1 VTLRKLFNSNIVDHR
16 FPRDIDETM
25 DTNYEVI
32 PVKDNVFKSPTTI
45 LAVAAERGIVVIAQ
59 KGKKTCDG

>member
-1 VTLRKLFNSNIVDHR
+1 MTLRKLFNSNIVDHR

-45 LAVAAERGIVVIAQ
+45 LAVAAERG
-59 KGKKTCDG
+59 